1 MTDDLAIRRLI
12 DDWLDA
18 TTARDLTRLLPLM
31 ADDVVFLSA
40 GQPPMIGRDAFAQSI
55 EAGRKVHHLSGS
67 ITVEEVVVCGD
78 VAYTRTHLTITVT
91 PLTGGTVMRL
101 AGHSLSVLR
110 KLPDGRWVMARD
122 ANLLTPS

>member
-12 DDWLDA
+12 ADWLDA

-40 GQPPMIGRDAFAQSI
+40 GQPPMIGRDAFARAF
-55 EAGRKVHHLSGS
+55 EAGRKVHRLSGTV
-67 ITVEEVVVCGD
+67 TVEEVVVCGD

-91 PLTGGTVMRL
+91 PIAGGAAMRL

-110 KLPDGRWVMARD
+110 KQPDGRWVMARD